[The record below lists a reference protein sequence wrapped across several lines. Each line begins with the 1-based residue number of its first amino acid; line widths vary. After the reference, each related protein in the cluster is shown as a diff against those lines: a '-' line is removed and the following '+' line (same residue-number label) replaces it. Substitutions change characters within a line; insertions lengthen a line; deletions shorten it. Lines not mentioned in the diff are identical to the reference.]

1 MSFIDVF
8 MKEIVA
14 GYLVYK
20 ISTSSRFVLANVNLS
35 WVPEDGYKYQ
45 EYLRKRNPFYYFLKA

>member
-45 EYLRKRNPFYYFLKA
+45 EYLRKRNPFY